1 MAKSRNRKEQKDKSA
16 KRTTKAA
23 REVMHQMKRDA
34 NMNDNINTMN
44 DNINTFIEIM
54 KEYASEKGGN

>member
-34 NMNDNINTMN
+34 NMND
-44 DNINTFIEIM
+44 M

>member
-34 NMNDNINTMN
+34 NMNDNINM
-44 DNINTFIEIM
+44 FIDIM